1 MRSIRRDTQFKRDVK
16 RLLRRGKDMDKLK
29 EVIDRLVYAQELP
42 ARARDHQLK
51 GTLKDCRECHIE
63 GDWLLIYRI
72 EGSELCLIRTGSH
85 AICSDKQTQPEDG
98 DVQVVVSALARG
110 SRTSRKGN
118 LRKSRS

>member
-29 EVIDRLVYAQELP
+29 EVIDRLVCAQELP
-42 ARARDHQLK
+42 ARTRDHQLK

-63 GDWLLIYRI
+63 GDWLLIYRS

-85 AICSDKQTQPEDG
+85 ADLFG
-98 DVQVVVSALARG
+98 
-110 SRTSRKGN
+110 
-118 LRKSRS
+118 

>member
-16 RLLRRGKDMDKLK
+16 RWLKRGKDMNKLK
-29 EVIDRLVYAQELP
+29 EIIDSLIQAQELP
-42 ARARDHQLK
+42 ARTRDHQLK

-85 AICSDKQTQPEDG
+85 SDLFG
-98 DVQVVVSALARG
+98 
-110 SRTSRKGN
+110 
-118 LRKSRS
+118 